1 MTKTTQHFNI
11 LEWIGLFLLIGFSI
25 YAWKIPS
32 VEIPVYKPICIVVFC
47 IVVFYVFATKEN
59 RFIYSPLQVTYI
71 CWGLVLTWGII
82 LIPFT
87 FQLGVNMD
95 SITYIMAFIA
105 MAGVFS
111 YYSIIDGG
119 IRRLLLCYIILSGA
133 IGILGWYEAIT
144 GNIINIT
151 PGSYYYK
158 TNFLGLHYPNT
169 IFYNINDNA
178 VFMTMSLFIAWLYTY
193 QSKHRVWI
201 RIVALIVYG
210 GNIVLVDSRG
220 ALLAMVA
227 FFIIQTLETKNAKKI
242 LPLVL
247 VLGVGLIAFSN
258 VSLFA
263 EGMKETGRS
272 LIWENTINNIKSS
285 SFLGVGAGNI
295 VYANR
300 LSLISPVADVH
311 NFFLELLADYGFIGF
326 FSVIL
331 WYCILL
337 VICLKG
343 NRLYPE
349 CRMIFNILICFL
361 PLSIVSSSL
370 IGKSWTICFFSI
382 LISYLNYIQY
392 QAKKIGLVGKER
404 CD

>member
-119 IRRLLLCYIILSGA
+119 IQRLLLCYIILSGA

-193 QSKHRVWI
+193 QLKHRVWI

>member
-193 QSKHRVWI
+193 QLKHRVWI